1 MTFKDSFKRF
11 NKILYNKP
19 YQFYD
24 DEKRYV
30 STNTYI
36 GDKNK
41 HNDVL
46 AVNKNNRFKQL
57 TNKARKDHYQT
68 STDSRHNCKDIYS
81 TDQISSFFK
90 HDKNKRLSL
99 NNVQHTDSR
108 NVKLIVTSKRNKKNS
123 KLSNTLVNQSKTVP
137 RTLENTVNDKRKQQN
152 KYSLFGNLRSEKTGQ
167 SFSKYKIKL
176 MENRKIRC
184 VYGDL
189 SKNALKKVFVLANG
203 QNSYQGYVSSNFKS
217 CILNILESRLEIILY
232 RAAFFETIKSAIQMI
247 RSGFITVNNKK
258 IVTAGY
264 LLVPGDIINVCL
276 SNKPKNINHF
286 NTSSNLTNTCAD
298 TSLNTNLDTNIGI
311 VNKTFINS
319 SICKEQ
325 QRNEINKQYFLYLNY
340 FLYFKQNSLNSKVII
355 SQARRSQYIFSKYIK
370 QKQKNKTVK
379 PNYLQISLRS
389 LSIIFLFRPQTLYLT
404 NFIHLPY
411 LISK

>member
-24 DEKRYV
+24 DEKKSL
-30 STNTYI
+30 STYTSI
-36 GDKNK
+36 GEKK
-41 HNDVL
+41 IHKFPLV
-46 AVNKNNRFKQL
+46 VNKNNRFKQF
-57 TNKARKDHYQT
+57 TSKERKDHYRP

-90 HDKNKRLSL
+90 HNKNKRLSL
-99 NNVQHTDSR
+99 NNVQHRDSR
-108 NVKLIVTSKRNKKNS
+108 NVKLIITSKRNKKNS

-176 MENRKIRC
+176 MENRKIRSL
-184 VYGDL
+184 YGDL
-189 SKNALKKVFVLANG
+189 SKNALKKVFVLANA
-203 QNSYQGYVSSNFKS
+203 QNSYQGYVSSNLKS

-232 RAAFFETIKSAIQMI
+232 RAAFVETIKSASQMI

-258 IVTAGY
+258 IVTVGY

-276 SNKPKNINHF
+276 SNKQKNINYF
-286 NTSSNLTNTCAD
+286 NTSDNLKNTYANTC
-298 TSLNTNLDTNIGI
+298 LNTNAII

-319 SICKEQ
+319 SICKQQ
-325 QRNEINKQYFLYLNY
+325 QRNEINKLHFLYLNY
-340 FLYFKQNSLNSKVII
+340 FLYFKQKSLNNKLIRN
-355 SQARRSQYIFSKYIK
+355 QALRSQYIFSKYIK
-370 QKQKNKTVK
+370 QKQKKKSVK
-379 PNYLQISLRS
+379 PSYLEISLRS

-404 NFIHLPY
+404 NFINLPY
-411 LISK
+411 LIAK